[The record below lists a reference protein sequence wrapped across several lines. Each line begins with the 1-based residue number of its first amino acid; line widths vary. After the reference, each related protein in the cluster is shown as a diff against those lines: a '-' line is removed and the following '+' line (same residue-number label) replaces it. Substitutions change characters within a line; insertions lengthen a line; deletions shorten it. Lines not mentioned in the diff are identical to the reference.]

1 MLEGIAELGAIVAP
15 VYLTVGLGF
24 AWVRMGQPF
33 PRDAIARLI
42 MQIGAPCLAFSH
54 LVATRVS
61 PEAMASML
69 GATLTALL
77 SFLLVGAAILRAL
90 RLPLAPYLGSLSF
103 GNTGNMGMPIC
114 LLAFGEEGLSLAVCF
129 FAATAAAH
137 FSIGILI
144 SSGRIG
150 AGDLLRTPLLLAVL
164 AAAAVI
170 ALGLPVP
177 GWFLRTTTLLGDSA
191 IPLMQLALGASLATL
206 HVQGLGRPAALGA
219 LRLGLGVAVGFGLA
233 SLLGLEGIAR
243 GVFILDCAMPP
254 AVLNYLLAE
263 RYGQR
268 PEEVASL
275 VMSSTLLAFGTLP
288 VLLAVVR

>member
-1 MLEGIAELGAIVAP
+1 MLETVAALGAIVAP

-24 AWVRMGQPF
+24 LWVRTGQAF

-54 LVATRVS
+54 LVAAQVS
-61 PEAMASML
+61 PEAMVRML
-69 GATLTALL
+69 GATLAALL
-77 SFLLVGAAILRAL
+77 TFLVVGAAILRAL
-90 RLPLAPYLGSLSF
+90 RLPMAPYLGSLAF

-114 LLAFGEEGLSLAVCF
+114 LLAFGEPGLALAVCF
-129 FAATAAAH
+129 FAATASAH
-137 FSIGILI
+137 FSVGVLI

-150 AGDLLRTPLLLAVL
+150 AAELLRTPLLLSVV
-164 AAAAVI
+164 AAALVI
-170 ALGLPVP
+170 GLGATVP
-177 GWFLRTTTLLGDSA
+177 GWLLRATTLLGDSA

-206 HVQGLGRPAALGA
+206 ELRGLGRPAALGA
-219 LRLGLGVAVGFGLA
+219 LRLGLGVAVGVGLA
-233 SLLGLEGIAR
+233 SLMDLEGVAR

-275 VMSSTLLAFGTLP
+275 VMSSTLLAFVTLP
-288 VLLAVVR
+288 VLLAFVR